1 MNDNEHRCFSELAP
15 LYVLDLLEIEDRL
28 WVEAQVVDC
37 PELAEELANYE
48 AAVGLVPYSAPPVP
62 MAADLKDRLFARL
75 AVCDSD
81 RLGLEPVTE
90 PAPELPA
97 KREMFT
103 VRSQDLDWKP
113 HRVEG
118 VTCAILSVDEQHRM
132 RSMVVKV
139 AAGVIYPIHRH
150 GGIEEIYMLEGDLI
164 IENETYF
171 AGDYIRSFS
180 GSIHAPSSETGCMF
194 VIRACMDDEYF

>member
-1 MNDNEHRCFSELAP
+1 MNDNEHRCFCELAP

-37 PELAEELANYE
+37 PDLAEELAQYR
-48 AAVGLVPYSAPPVP
+48 AAVDLVPYSAPLVP

-75 AVCDSD
+75 
-81 RLGLEPVTE
+81 GLEPVTE
-90 PAPELPA
+90 PGSTCSPELA
-97 KREMFT
+97 AEREMYA

-113 HRVEG
+113 HRIAG
-118 VTCAILSVDEQHRM
+118 VQCALLSVDDKQRM

-139 AAGVIYPIHRH
+139 AAGVTYPLHRH

-171 AGDYIRSFS
+171 AGDYIRSYS
-180 GSIHAPSSETGCMF
+180 GSIHAPSSATGCMF

>member
-37 PELAEELANYE
+37 PDLAEELASYR
-48 AAVGLVPYSAPPVP
+48 AAVGLLPYSAPPMP

-75 AVCDSD
+75 
-81 RLGLEPVTE
+81 GLEPVTE
-90 PAPELPA
+90 PVPELSA
-97 KREMFT
+97 EREMFA

-118 VTCAILSVDEQHRM
+118 VQCAILSVDAKQRM

-139 AAGVIYPIHRH
+139 AAGVTYPLHRH
-150 GGIEEIYMLEGDLI
+150 GGIEEIYMLEGELTIDD
-164 IENETYF
+164 ETYF
-171 AGDYIRSFS
+171 AGDYIRSYS
-180 GSIHAPSSETGCMF
+180 GSIHAPSTMMGCMF
-194 VIRACMDDEYF
+194 VIRACMDDEYFSE

>member
-37 PELAEELANYE
+37 PDLAEELANYRT
-48 AAVGLVPYSAPPVP
+48 AVGLLPYGAPPVS
-62 MAADLKDRLFARL
+62 MAADLKDRLF
-75 AVCDSD
+75 D

-90 PAPELPA
+90 PEPAPELLA
-97 KREMFT
+97 EREIYA

-118 VTCAILSVDEQHRM
+118 VQCAILSVDDKQRM

-139 AAGVIYPIHRH
+139 AAGVTYPLHRH

-180 GSIHAPSSETGCMF
+180 GSIHAPSSVTGCMF